1 LGFARRARRDLEAI
15 MDLEFTKEEQEF
27 RDRARTWLRDHLPTE
42 QRPAMGQPMREFDL
56 AWQRTLHEGGWAGI
70 NWPTEFGGRGLTDI
84 EQMIWYSEF
93 ARADPP
99 FTLNNSCTF
108 VGNNHGGPT
117 IMASGSDQQKADY
130 LPPILRGEVVWCQG
144 FSEPNSGSDLASL
157 STKGVIDGDELV
169 VTGQKIW
176 TSYADVADYQELLVR
191 TDPSAPKHKGISW
204 VICDMKTPGIEVRT
218 IDTMAHHTDFA
229 EVFYDEVRI
238 PLANVVGEIN
248 DGWRVAMSTLSFE
261 RGTAFMADQIELAAT
276 VEALIGEA
284 RNRTDARGRARI
296 DDDEIARRL
305 ATARAEVAA
314 LRSMTVA
321 GISRT
326 RRTGM
331 PGPEGSMV
339 RAFHGELHQR
349 VYQLGMDILG
359 TDALALT
366 PIDGDGNWT
375 GPYLQSFAYTI
386 GGGTTDIQRNIV
398 GERVLGL
405 PRPPR

>member
-1 LGFARRARRDLEAI
+1 
-15 MDLEFTKEEQEF
+15 M
-27 RDRARTWLRDHLPTE
+27 
-42 QRPAMGQPMREFDL
+42 
-56 AWQRTLHEGGWAGI
+56 
-70 NWPTEFGGRGLTDI
+70 EFGWDDEHSGYRAELVSFLNDELPSHWHGETAILGSNANTKYSRRFAGLLAERGWLTPH
-84 EQMIWYSEF
+84 WP
-93 ARADPP
+93 AD
-99 FTLNNSCTF
+99 F
-108 VGNNHGGPT
+108 GGYDASPWMLAVLGEELWSRGEPRGPQYMNANWIGPS
-117 IMASGSDQQKADY
+117 IMANGTPEQQARY
-130 LPPILRGEVVWCQG
+130 LPPISRGDVIWCQG

-157 STKGVIDGDELV
+157 STKGVVDGDELV

-191 TDPSAPKHKGISW
+191 TDPTAPKHKGISW
-204 VICDMKTPGIEVRT
+204 VICDMSTPGIEVRP

-238 PLANVVGEIN
+238 PLTNVVGELN

-276 VEALIGEA
+276 VEELIVEA
-284 RNRTDARGRARI
+284 RNRCDARGRARI

-326 RRTGM
+326 RRSGM
-331 PGPEGSMV
+331 PGPEGSLI

-349 VYQLGMDILG
+349 VYQLGMEIIG
-359 TDALALT
+359 TDALGLT